1 MTSRNY
7 YRRHRL
13 GSIATLLL
21 LGLLCMPGTAGAQG
35 DGPRVMA
42 LAPVGLNAVSVTY
55 MSMSSNYNLAQD
67 ILIKGADLN
76 SDVWAFAYNRFFNVG
91 GRMAEIWIVPVFG
104 TVGGSVELLPGV
116 PPLIPGGL
124 KVPQVDGWADPYVA
138 FRIGLVGAPALKLP
152 EFAKHK
158 PGFQAYAL
166 VGANIPMGDYKSS
179 RPVNLGTNRW
189 AIRAGV
195 PMVQAWARPGKTTLL
210 EVNPGFYFYT
220 ANNDP
225 YGPAEKRTQKPLFVV
240 ESHLTQNVTP
250 KFWVGGDLR
259 YQAGG
264 ETTTDSRA
272 DDNANN
278 HLGGGFEAGYQIAR
292 PLSIVAGWGKIFA
305 EGDGSRGDMWRFR
318 LIMAF

>member
-1 MTSRNY
+1 MQPRTHIRSANFA
-7 YRRHRL
+7 L
-13 GSIATLLL
+13 AALLL
-21 LGLLCMPGTAGAQG
+21 LPGLLLAPGPARAQG
-35 DGPRVMA
+35 EGPRVYA

-55 MSMSSNYNLAQD
+55 MQMSSNYNFAQD
-67 ILIKGADLN
+67 ILIQNADIKSN
-76 SDVWAFAYNRFFNVG
+76 VWAFSYNRFFNVG
-91 GRMAEIWIVPVFG
+91 GRFAEIWITPILGDVS
-104 TVGGSVELLPGV
+104 GSVKLMPGAGSILPPGIQV
-116 PPLIPGGL
+116 PS
-124 KVPQVDGWADPYVA
+124 VSGWADPYVA
-138 FRIGLVGAPALKLP
+138 FRIGLAGAPALKLP

-158 PGFQAYAL
+158 PGFSMYAL
-166 VGANIPMGDYKSS
+166 VGANIPIGDYKSS

-240 ESHLTQNVTP
+240 ESHLTQNLTP
-250 KFWVGGDLR
+250 KFWVGVDLR

-278 HLGGGFEAGYQIAR
+278 HAGGGFEAGFQIVR
-292 PLSIVAGWGKIFA
+292 PLSVVAGWGKIFA
-305 EGDGSRGDMWRFR
+305 ESDGSRGDMWRFR
-318 LIMAF
+318 VIMVF